1 MDGNHGDMTGTAAAG
16 PEPDANGAGLAFES
30 EPVTLQSLEAAARAA
45 PPRRAPKG
53 IRVRLIEPADREP
66 ARALLRQ
73 HHASTVFRAQAFSD
87 WKFERHFNHAVSRP
101 PRMIG
106 MVAESDGRLA
116 GIAWAM
122 ADSYMLS
129 DGPLFVTVQLIA
141 VELEKIGPVRRAK
154 TFLAMVSGIR
164 QWARSMNA
172 SHSFIHVTT
181 GSNLASTDRLMK
193 AAGAKCVGGAY
204 IT

>member
-1 MDGNHGDMTGTAAAG
+1 MDGNQGDMPEAAAHVQSSEAG
-16 PEPDANGAGLAFES
+16 GAPRFES
-30 EPVTLQSLEAAARAA
+30 EPVTLQSLEAAARSA

-53 IRVRLIEPADREP
+53 IRVRLIEPSDREP

-87 WKFERHFNHAVSRP
+87 WKFERHFNHAISRP
-101 PRMIG
+101 PRMVG
-106 MVAESDGRLA
+106 MVAECDGRLA

-122 ADSYMLS
+122 ADSHMLS

-141 VELEKIGPVRRAK
+141 VELEKVGPVRRAK

-164 QWARSMNA
+164 QWAKSMNA

-181 GSNLASTDRLMK
+181 GSNLAATDRLMK

-204 IT
+204 VI